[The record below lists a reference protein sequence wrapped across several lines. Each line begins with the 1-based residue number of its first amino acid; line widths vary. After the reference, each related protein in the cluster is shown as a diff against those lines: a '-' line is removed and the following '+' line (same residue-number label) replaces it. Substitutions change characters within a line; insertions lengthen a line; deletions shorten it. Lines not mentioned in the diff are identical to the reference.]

1 MNHPSLMSVDTKD
14 FQLLASLH
22 ENARQSYRVLGS
34 RISLSAPAV
43 RDRLQAL
50 ERRGIIQGYWVSP
63 DPTIF
68 DRQDLLVFYQDE
80 RTREEAV
87 KALRVRDVAFVA
99 WKVDGGL
106 TVQLWPRN
114 REESVEELSRTLGEP
129 SGQALADHPPHR
141 PLSLADWRIID
152 VLLDDPRIE
161 LVGLCRLT
169 GLSPKTVRKHL
180 SVMIR
185 DEAIFI
191 TPRLGALSGS
201 GELVYHLMVD
211 GKVGLGELRRSL
223 GDAVLVNE
231 TKEPPMKYLLC
242 RAHDLADV
250 TNRTAQAGK
259 LPGVRSVKITLN
271 REILVATEFVHSLV
285 RARIEALD
293 ESRNTRNSAKS

>member
-1 MNHPSLMSVDTKD
+1 MDSKD
-14 FQLLASLH
+14 FQLLAALH
-22 ENARQSYRVLGS
+22 ENARQSYRALGN
-34 RISLSAPAV
+34 RVSLSAPAV

-50 ERRGIIQGYWVSP
+50 EKRGIIQGYWVTP

-80 RTREEAV
+80 RTREEALR
-87 KALRVRDVAFVA
+87 ALSVRDVAFVA

-114 REESVEELSRTLGEP
+114 QKESVEELTRALGAP
-129 SGQALADHPPHR
+129 SGQALAEHPPHP

-152 VLLDDPRIE
+152 VLIDDPRIE
-161 LVGLCRLT
+161 LERLCKST

-180 SVMIR
+180 SGMIR
-185 DEAIFI
+185 EEEIYI
-191 TPRLGALSGS
+191 TPRLGTLSGS

-211 GKVGLGELRRSL
+211 GNVAFSELRQVL
-223 GDAVLVNE
+223 GDTVLVNE

-250 TNRTAQAGK
+250 TSRTARTSK
-259 LPGVRSVKITLN
+259 LPGVRSVRVTLN

-285 RARIEALD
+285 RARIVASD
-293 ESRNTRNSAKS
+293 SIR